1 MFAVPRRYELL
12 LQCIAVGALVTEWV
26 RRRVR

>member
-12 LQCIAVGALVTEWV
+12 LQCIAVLALATDAV
-26 RRRVR
+26 RRWAR

>member
-26 RRRVR
+26 RSKV